1 MKQNDNRPEFTPD
14 RIKRIRKYFEENA
27 ETFARRFEV
36 TGKTVESWEQG
47 RRQVKG
53 PALVIFRH
61 LAEVMKH
68 YCPVCSRIMSKIKR
82 RRYCRVCEIGGG
94 RVLAL
99 DENHIPNVKKGTSK

>member
-1 MKQNDNRPEFTPD
+1 MPEKAEFGPD
-14 RIKRIRKYFEENA
+14 RIKRIRAWYKENA

-53 PALVIFRH
+53 PALVIFRQ

-68 YCPVCSRIMSKIKR
+68 YCPVCSRIMSKIG
-82 RRYCRVCEIGGG
+82 RRYYCRKCETGGG
-94 RVLAL
+94 RVLGV
-99 DENHIPNVKKGTSK
+99 DENHIPHVKKGSK